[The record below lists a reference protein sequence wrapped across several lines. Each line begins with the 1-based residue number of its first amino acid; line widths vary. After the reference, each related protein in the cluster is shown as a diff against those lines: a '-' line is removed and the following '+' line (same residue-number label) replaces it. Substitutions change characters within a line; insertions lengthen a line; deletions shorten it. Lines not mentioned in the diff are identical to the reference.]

1 VVERLRAA
9 TEYHSEDGIGDR
21 FKRLPMVLRL
31 MYHWL
36 EIMSRCASLRA
47 AAFVLLAAWVGRGA
61 AQSCTSGYCL
71 QNLQQACSGNA
82 TTSVTGTVYAPNGTD
97 PLPNVTVYIPNDVV
111 QPFTPGVS
119 CPVVGAPP
127 SGSPLLGTETDVNGN
142 FTLVNVPVGSN
153 IPLVIVSGRWRRQL
167 VIPSVTACTGNA
179 MPANFAVFPSDHT
192 QGDIPLIAI
201 ATGSADA
208 VECVLR
214 KVGIS
219 ASEFT
224 DPGGGGR
231 INLFGGGGAQGTG
244 VTLGAT
250 TPTQA
255 SLMGTPAI
263 LNQYDV
269 LMLPCEGGNYL
280 KPAQELANLVNF
292 ANLGGRVYSSHFSY
306 SWMYQNT
313 PFDSVAS
320 WIGGTKSNALTPDP
334 NTATVD
340 VSFTGGLT
348 LAQWL
353 QSPVIGATQT
363 FGQMQ
368 VLNLRKDT
376 NGVNAPTRSWLA
388 LNDAQDGN
396 PVMQFVFDTPIAT
409 NNQPVNQC
417 GRVLYNEY
425 HVENPTG
432 NSIPAGTKFP
442 NECAAGVMTPQEK
455 LLEYMLF
462 ELTDDGGQ
470 PSLAPLTQ
478 AFGSEAIGFSS
489 APVTFTWTN
498 NSSFASQITSAS
510 TTGDFAITSN
520 SCTNATVAGGA
531 SCTMTVVFTPTVLGK
546 EMGSLTVVAQG
557 NSQTASLTGTGT
569 PGFTL
574 SGSPL
579 SFGNLDVGANA
590 TQTLTLTSVASGAPP
605 VPVFGTTGQYAVST
619 AACGSTL
626 AAGASCAVKVT
637 FLPTAIGPQNGTLG
651 VNSTS
656 PLYSGLSA
664 TMTGNGVD
672 FTIVLNPTKGSV
684 VAGDS
689 TSTTATLTPLAGF
702 ASPVSLLCQV
712 AGAAASG
719 CGLSSASVT
728 PTTATNVT
736 ITLNTTSQYTVVGY
750 GGFGGRGYLWLVG
763 VGTGLLLW
771 RRRKSMGS
779 ALRAGLLM
787 VLLGVVG
794 LSLTGC
800 SGKIPAQNVAY
811 TGPGSYTVTVT
822 ATDGFLVHSATYTLA
837 VSAK

>member
-1 VVERLRAA
+1 MPEFDARRPN
-9 TEYHSEDGIGDR
+9 SC
-21 FKRLPMVLRL
+21 KRLLIVERL

-36 EIMSRCASLRA
+36 ILMRRCPLWMTAIFL
-47 AAFVLLAAWVGRGA
+47 LLAAWVGRAG

-71 QNLQQACSGNA
+71 QQQQQTCANNG

-119 CPVVGAPP
+119 CPVVGAAP
-127 SGSPLLGTETDVNGN
+127 SGSPLLGTETDVHGN

-167 VIPSVTACTGNA
+167 VIPSVAACTVNA
-179 MPANFAVFPSDHT
+179 MPANFAVMPSDHT

-214 KVGIS
+214 KVGINDK
-219 ASEFT
+219 EFT
-224 DPGGGGR
+224 DPGGTGR
-231 INLFGGGGAQGTG
+231 INLFGGGGAPGSG
-244 VTLGAT
+244 VTLDSGT
-250 TPTQA
+250 QTQA
-255 SLMGTPAI
+255 SLMANAAT
-263 LNQYDV
+263 LQKYDV
-269 LMLPCEGGNYL
+269 LMLPCEGNNYL
-280 KPAQELANLVNF
+280 KPAVELGNLVNF
-292 ANLGGRVYSSHFSY
+292 ANLGGRVYSSHYSY
-306 SWMYQNT
+306 SWMYQNS
-313 PFDSVAS
+313 PFNTVVNWAPLQNDD
-320 WIGGTKSNALTPDP
+320 LPDG
-334 NTATVD
+334 TATVNT
-340 VSFTGGLT
+340 SFTAGLT
-348 LAQWL
+348 LAEWL
-353 QSPVIGATQT
+353 QSPAIAATTTQ
-363 FGQMQ
+363 GQMAIST
-368 VLNLRKDT
+368 LRHDF
-376 NGVNAPTRSWLA
+376 NGVNPPTRNWLT
-388 LNDAQDGN
+388 LNDTSEGN

-409 NNQPVNQC
+409 SGQTINQC

-425 HVENPTG
+425 HVENPSTG
-432 NSIPAGTKFP
+432 GGSIPAGTTFP
-442 NECAAGVMTPQEK
+442 NECAATAMTPQEK

-478 AFGSEAIGFSS
+478 DFGSEAIGFSS

-510 TTGDFAITSN
+510 ATGDFAITN
-520 SCTNATVAGGA
+520 NGCTNATVAGGA
-531 SCTMTVVFTPTVLGK
+531 SCQITVVFTPTVLGP
-546 EMGSLTVVAQG
+546 ETGTLTVVAQG